1 MPEVLTEKVYEG
13 PEADA
18 VLVKLALEHEG
29 VRCFVVDTHVAR
41 GRLHGAVY
49 VSPAIAD
56 RARQI
61 VTRHLKGAA
70 VSEAALAPP
79 WRCAACGEMVEGQ
92 FQACWKCGTTRRR
105 E

>member
-1 MPEVLTEKVYEG
+1 MPVEILTEKVYEG

-29 VRCFVVDTHVAR
+29 IRCLVVDTHITR

-49 VSPAIAD
+49 ISPAVAD

-70 VSEAALAPP
+70 VSEAAIALP
-79 WRCAACGEMVEGQ
+79 WRCPGCGELVEGQ
-92 FQACWKCGTTRRR
+92 FQACWKCGAPKP
-105 E
+105 